1 MDYWCCA
8 GRGFRIG
15 GCHRDPVEGR
25 RKVLPAQAGKGRCPK
40 KKFEKEIEIMMQIS
54 LSNQKGGTE
63 GSLLRYRIYL
73 VPVFFYQPYK
83 NYCPK
88 SILKFVLLK

>member
-1 MDYWCCA
+1 
-8 GRGFRIG
+8 
-15 GCHRDPVEGR
+15 
-25 RKVLPAQAGKGRCPK
+25 
-40 KKFEKEIEIMMQIS
+40 MMQIS

-83 NYCPK
+83 TYCPK

>member
-1 MDYWCCA
+1 
-8 GRGFRIG
+8 
-15 GCHRDPVEGR
+15 
-25 RKVLPAQAGKGRCPK
+25 
-40 KKFEKEIEIMMQIS
+40 MMQIS

-63 GSLLRYRIYL
+63 GSHLRYRIYL